1 MELSRKTL
9 AIVLA
14 MGLVLGLGAT
24 ALAAGDLPFSDIAG
38 HWAQDEIVS
47 QADRGITEG
56 HEDRTSGPDENV
68 TRAQM
73 MVFFDREQD
82 PSDAPIVARRGCEDS
97 VQGPSTL
104 AEEAFENGGI
114 LHEALP

>member
-56 HEDRTSGPDENV
+56 HEDGTFGPDENV

-73 MVFFDREQD
+73 MVFFDREQELA
-82 PSDAPIVARRGCEDS
+82 DAPIEARRGCPDCH
-97 VQGPSTL
+97 QGPTPWRKRLLKREAAST
-104 AEEAFENGGI
+104 
-114 LHEALP
+114 